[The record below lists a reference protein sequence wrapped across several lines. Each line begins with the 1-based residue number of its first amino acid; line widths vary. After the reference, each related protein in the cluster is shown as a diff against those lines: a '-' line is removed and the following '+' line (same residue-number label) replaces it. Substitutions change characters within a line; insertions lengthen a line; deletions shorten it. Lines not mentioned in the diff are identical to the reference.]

1 MKQVLAALYHA
12 LLADKQAENNP
23 EKSST
28 SRDLE
33 MEAHSSPGVIIL
45 YSKYGE
51 KNNQD
56 NGKYEPVTPVTKSAR
71 CSVRKPLPLKAV
83 SFRNFK
89 GMLASRLNPRT
100 TSVDGTLDIALS
112 DSQEDIERI
121 LKSRTNIQALE
132 SSQNHL
138 KHGGAKPECALD
150 QNYCL
155 FDEEYPMDK
164 VHEIINNYHDD
175 VHHMY
180 HGLNYYPAKD
190 YISHDNFT
198 HGYRHKGSFVCESEV
213 TYIRPGWAR
222 NWKNQWVAVVNTDK
236 YPQSLRMELCKY
248 GGKRCEYLPPCYKS
262 FCVQRY
268 TYVKLLCVDP
278 LNTHHRPVVDVFEIP
293 SYINRKCN
301 RICVEGEWKKP
312 TLSTPKQDSNLDL
325 LIIGSLV
332 YCENSVLDLTATEK
346 GPYKRSCLVGF
357 CMNGKRRL
365 ILPQK
370 SLEHPPD
377 PQNTAEGLGDLKAL
391 LNIYCSLAYV
401 PKKRDAGDTS
411 VMEWGVLL

>member
-1 MKQVLAALYHA
+1 MQ
-12 LLADKQAENNP
+12 
-23 EKSST
+23 EKKKCRT
-28 SRDLE
+28 SLE
-33 MEAHSSPGVIIL
+33 CGHC
-45 YSKYGE
+45 
-51 KNNQD
+51 
-56 NGKYEPVTPVTKSAR
+56 T
-71 CSVRKPLPLKAV
+71 
-83 SFRNFK
+83 
-89 GMLASRLNPRT
+89 
-100 TSVDGTLDIALS
+100 

-155 FDEEYPMDK
+155 FDEEYPVDK

-198 HGYRHKGSFVCESEV
+198 HGYRFQN
-213 TYIRPGWAR
+213 YWWAR

-278 LNTHHRPVVDVFEIP
+278 LNTHHRPVVDVIFIE
-293 SYINRKCN
+293 SVTAFAWRESGKS
-301 RICVEGEWKKP
+301 
-312 TLSTPKQDSNLDL
+312 TLSTPNQDSNFDL
-325 LIIGSLV
+325 PVIGSLV
-332 YCENSVLDLTATEK
+332 YRENSVLNLAATEV
-346 GPYKRSCLVGF
+346 GPYKWSCLVV
-357 CMNGKRRL
+357 
-365 ILPQK
+365 
-370 SLEHPPD
+370 
-377 PQNTAEGLGDLKAL
+377 
-391 LNIYCSLAYV
+391 CS
-401 PKKRDAGDTS
+401 K
-411 VMEWGVLL
+411 